1 MKPIIIAIIG
11 VILSSIVIFII
22 YKMRIGHLIG
32 VHVFKFE
39 SVYDLAFKEDGSRKD
54 ALRKALSVFRTCP
67 KLKKLNDSDCKR
79 IVDVIGDVPD
89 PKKVIRKM
97 IMDMDSSKALVAL
110 RDENLL
116 RDIAGIYKKQSKDE
130 TT

>member
-1 MKPIIIAIIG
+1 M
-11 VILSSIVIFII
+11 
-22 YKMRIGHLIG
+22 
-32 VHVFKFE
+32 
-39 SVYDLAFKEDGSRKD
+39 
-54 ALRKALSVFRTCP
+54 
-67 KLKKLNDSDCKR
+67 KKLNDSDCKR